1 MVICNRIV
9 QKGSAVRLLVGILLM
24 CVASSCHT
32 AKNGVNNL
40 GKENTA
46 KEIEKEFPADVSHS
60 KLYREAI
67 KWLGTPYAYGGH
79 SRSGTD
85 CSGFVSEVFKATYD
99 VQLHRNSAEIFDNDC
114 EEISRD
120 DLREG
125 DLVFFTN
132 DSGRRINHVGI
143 YLYDDKF
150 IHSSSSKG
158 VVISDLKQNYYI
170 KHFYKAG
177 RVVKTN

>member
-1 MVICNRIV
+1 MVICNRIG
-9 QKGSAVRLLVGILLM
+9 QNGSIIRFLVGIVLLCM
-24 CVASSCHT
+24 VSSCHS
-32 AKNGVNNL
+32 AKNGVNNSS
-40 GKENTA
+40 KENIS
-46 KEIEKEFPADVSHS
+46 KELEKEFSEDVSHS

-85 CSGFVSEVFKATYD
+85 CSGFVSEVFKCTYG
-99 VQLHRNSAEIFDNDC
+99 VQLHRNSAEIFDKDC

-120 DLREG
+120 ELREG

-158 VVISDLKQNYYI
+158 VVISDLKQNYYV
-170 KHFYKAG
+170 KHFYKAA
-177 RVVKTN
+177 RVQKTN

>member
-1 MVICNRIV
+1 MVIFNRIGH
-9 QKGSAVRLLVGILLM
+9 KGDIIRLLVGMVMLCM
-24 CVASSCHT
+24 VSSCHT
-32 AKNGVNNL
+32 AKNGVNNSN
-40 GKENTA
+40 KENTA
-46 KEIEKEFPADVSHS
+46 KEIEKEFPEDVSHS
-60 KLYREAI
+60 KLYCEAI

-85 CSGFVSEVFKATYD
+85 CSGFVSEVFKATYG
-99 VQLHRNSAEIFDNDC
+99 VQLHRSSAEIFDKDC

-125 DLVFFTN
+125 DLVFFT
-132 DSGRRINHVGI
+132 SGRRINHVGI

-158 VVISDLKQNYYI
+158 VVISDLKQNYYV

-177 RVVKTN
+177 RVAQTN